1 MIHSTAII
9 EDGATLGANV
19 SVGPFSYI
27 GTYVTLE
34 DNVKVHGHVIIDG
47 HTNIGSNTEIF
58 PNAVIGMPPQDIKF
72 KDEITYVVIGKD
84 CIIRENVTIHS
95 GTKQSK
101 SITKVGNNCFLMVDS
116 HVAHDC
122 MIGDHV
128 ILINQAT
135 LAGHTSV
142 GDYAIIGGL
151 SALHQHVR
159 IGKHAFIAGMTG
171 VEQDILPYGLAKGI
185 LRRCYLTGVNITGL
199 KRRDFSKETIFLIQK
214 VYKSI
219 FDGPPSEIHERAR
232 SLSGE
237 YKDISEI
244 NDLIEFVLE
253 KPNRH
258 ICQPNDKSIIK

>member
-1 MIHSTAII
+1 MNKKVEKLEKKIEEKKPIVVKKESSFKKKKKVKRNITSGIAYVYSTFNNTII
-9 EDGATLGANV
+9 SIPVD
-19 SVGPFSYI
+19 
-27 GTYVTLE
+27 
-34 DNVKVHGHVIIDG
+34 
-47 HTNIGSNTEIF
+47 
-58 PNAVIGMPPQDIKF
+58 PPG
-72 KDEITYVVIGKD
+72 EIGKD

-171 VEQDILPYGLAKGI
+171 VEQDILPYGLAKGM

-199 KRRDFSKETIFLIQK
+199 KRRGFSKETIFI
-214 VYKSI
+214 
-219 FDGPPSEIHERAR
+219 
-232 SLSGE
+232 
-237 YKDISEI
+237 IS
-244 NDLIEFVLE
+244 
-253 KPNRH
+253 
-258 ICQPNDKSIIK
+258 

>member
-1 MIHSTAII
+1 MIHPTAII
-9 EDGATLGANV
+9 EDGAIIGQNV

-27 GTYVTLE
+27 GKNVTLE
-34 DNVKVHGHVIIDG
+34 ENVKVYAHVIIDG
-47 HTNIGSNTEIF
+47 YTSIGTNTIIF
-58 PNAVIGMPPQDIKF
+58 PNAIIGMPPQDIKF
-72 KDEITYVVIGKD
+72 KDEITYVLIGKD

-101 SITKVGNNCFLMVDS
+101 SVTKIGNNCFLMVDS

-122 MIGDHV
+122 EIGDNV

-135 LAGHTSV
+135 LAGHTTV

-171 VEQDILPYGLAKGI
+171 VEQDILPYGLGKGI

-199 KRRDFSKETIFLIQK
+199 KRRNFSKESIFLIQK
-214 VYKSI
+214 VYKLI
-219 FDGPPSEIHERAR
+219 FDGPSSEIVDRAR
-232 SLSGE
+232 SLSIE

-244 NDLIEFVLE
+244 NDLIQFILE

-258 ICQPNDKSIIK
+258 ICHPNDKSIIK

>member
-1 MIHSTAII
+1 
-9 EDGATLGANV
+9 
-19 SVGPFSYI
+19 
-27 GTYVTLE
+27 
-34 DNVKVHGHVIIDG
+34 
-47 HTNIGSNTEIF
+47 
-58 PNAVIGMPPQDIKF
+58 MPPQDIKF
-72 KDEITYVVIGKD
+72 KDEITYVEIGKD

-122 MIGDHV
+122 MIGDNV

-199 KRRDFSKETIFLIQK
+199 KIPSIKFWSLWENNELMGCGALKFLDKEHGEF
-214 VYKSI
+214 KSI
-219 FDGPPSEIHERAR
+219 RVHDNFRNKGYGAKVVNHLIKEAIKLNIKKLSIETGAGKFFNPAR
-232 SLSGE
+232 KLFTKCNFRHCKPFAH
-237 YKDISEI
+237 YKEDINSIYLTKLI
-244 NDLIEFVLE
+244 NNE
-253 KPNRH
+253 
-258 ICQPNDKSIIK
+258 